1 VMRAI
6 TEVGTGLRTFTVMKF
21 LASITGVETP
31 VKKKPS
37 GWRAFPIF
45 HEKHGTGH
53 SQDAGEMMISLL
65 LRYFYRGNIVFFF
78 SIKLSY
84 T

>member
-1 VMRAI
+1 MMTALLKEAGREGGFRSSLI
-6 TEVGTGLRTFTVMKF
+6 PEIHL
-21 LASITGVETP
+21 
-31 VKKKPS
+31 KKKPS